1 MHNLQIIRL
10 NLSILLV
17 FLSISS
23 QAQAQYFEA
32 EIRKALRAEPRF
44 VAYLDSR
51 GAFINRNGV
60 RVIGVKAGIQYEE
73 KLTFGIGYNQLY
85 SNYDNTIHHEGL
97 EKEVDLRFWYL
108 SPFVEYTFYRD
119 RRWEL
124 LIPVQFGFG
133 ESYYETKID
142 SRNIRYSFVV
152 SYEPAI
158 AFQYRFLGVFGAG
171 FGLGYRLMIV
181 PNPELEETFT
191 SPVYML
197 KFKVYF
203 DDLFQKL
210 RQP

>member
-1 MHNLQIIRL
+1 MG
-10 NLSILLV
+10 
-17 FLSISS
+17 
-23 QAQAQYFEA
+23 
-32 EIRKALRAEPRF
+32 AEPRF

-51 GAFINRNGV
+51 GAFISSNGV
-60 RVIGVKAGIQYEE
+60 RVVGVKAGLQYEE

-85 SNYDNTIHHEGL
+85 SDYNNRIVHEGI
-97 EKEVDLRFWYL
+97 EKDVKLRYWYL

-124 LIPVQFGFG
+124 MIPVQFGFG
-133 ESYYETKID
+133 ESFYETKID

-158 AFQYRFLGVFGAG
+158 AFQYRFFEVFGAG
-171 FGLGYRLMIV
+171 FGLGYRLMLL

-203 DDLFQKL
+203 DDLFEKL